1 MLHMFEYV
9 RDENLM
15 EYIKQRWFLCLLHI
29 RFPYLEIKV
38 INLPIN
44 TMIVVVSPPKLSNI
58 QR

>member
-15 EYIKQRWFLCLLHI
+15 KYIKQRWSLCLLHI

-38 INLPIN
+38 INLLIN
-44 TMIVVVSPPKLSNI
+44 TMIVGVSPPKLSNI